1 MDDAFIRCSRRSRSR
16 PCREGVGIA
25 RGRRQAPAGQ
35 SRQRAVRSRDRRRR
49 EGATEAAA
57 ARTTGAALRALMP
70 ADAAKFWYI
79 RRRLRLTTPRS
90 FAGTPAIAVR
100 PKAIACGITRASTAA
115 PFGVRQTTTSRLL
128 VADRVRVTSP
138 IFTRRVT
145 TRDKVE
151 TSMLVLAATSI

>member
-1 MDDAFIRCSRRSRSR
+1 MPRSRRN
-16 PCREGVGIA
+16 CA
-25 RGRRQAPAGQ
+25 RAAAAPPGQ
-35 SRQRAVRSRDRRRR
+35 SRQRRARPPDRRRR
-49 EGATEAAA
+49 GGAAEAAR
-57 ARTTGAALRALMP
+57 ARTAGAALGAPMA

-100 PKAIACGITRASTAA
+100 SKAIACGTTRDRTAA
-115 PFGVRQTTTSRLL
+115 PFAVKRTTTSRLL
-128 VADRVRVTSP
+128 VADRVRVTRP

>member
-1 MDDAFIRCSRRSRSR
+1 MDFGYFTLSDNHYENNTRA
-16 PCREGVGIA
+16 A
-25 RGRRQAPAGQ
+25 AAPPGQ
-35 SRQRAVRSRDRRRR
+35 SRQRGARPPERRRR
-49 EGATEAAA
+49 EGAAEAAL
-57 ARTTGAALRALMP
+57 ARTAGTALRAPMA
-70 ADAAKFWYI
+70 ADAAKFRYI

-100 PKAIACGITRASTAA
+100 SKATACGITRARTAA
-115 PFGVRQTTTSRLL
+115 PFGVRRTTTSRLL
-128 VADRVRVTSP
+128 VADRVRVTRP